1 MKYPNRIIKE
11 GEANTAIVKAIQK
24 KLMELHI
31 GDLQGTGV
39 YAAKTKNAIKLF
51 QATHMDQF
59 GNPLEVDGQVGSLT
73 WAALFG
79 TDTIVVTE
87 GKPIILTEM
96 NGFGTKNN

>member
-39 YAAKTKNAIKLF
+39 YAAKTKNVMYWTYLQYARENDKRF
-51 QATHMDQF
+51 
-59 GNPLEVDGQVGSLT
+59 
-73 WAALFG
+73 
-79 TDTIVVTE
+79 
-87 GKPIILTEM
+87 
-96 NGFGTKNN
+96 